1 MLIDLY
7 QSAAL
12 NKNTYLHQTQTG
24 SIPLKDLLVTLN
36 HSAQRENR
44 LQPALELTDIFDA
57 HLTGV
62 YAERQMDYAYY
73 GDVMGTIAIDAIQ
86 QQREQDMQEVEQ
98 QFKQAVVLREGK
110 CTFVADRITGN
121 HRLFAQAAVSDLIVC
136 EQSDPKNPAN
146 ANAALTEDLIM
157 RTGKPVLVIPYI
169 GCQATLGQSILV
181 AWDHSREA
189 SRAVH
194 DAIPLLQKAESVNIV
209 SVVKK
214 DQKQHEIATADL
226 AEHLARHN
234 INVVAQD
241 MVKNEVPV
249 AETLLSRISDTGAD
263 MLVMGAYGHSRL
275 REYTFGGVTRT
286 LLNSMTVPVLM
297 TH

>member
-1 MLIDLY
+1 M
-7 QSAAL
+7 
-12 NKNTYLHQTQTG
+12 
-24 SIPLKDLLVTLN
+24 KDLLVTLN
-36 HSAQRENR
+36 HSTQLNHR
-44 LQPALELTDIFDA
+44 LQAALDLTDRFDA
-57 HLTGV
+57 HLTGI
-62 YAERQMDYAYY
+62 YAERPMDFAYY
-73 GDVMGTIAIDAIQ
+73 GDVMGTVAIESIQ
-86 QQREQDMQEVEQ
+86 QQREEHMQQVEQ
-98 QFKQAVVLREGK
+98 EFTKAVVLRESK
-110 CTFVADRITGN
+110 CTFLADRVTGYQS
-121 HRLFAQAAVSDLIVC
+121 LFAQAAVSDLIIC
-136 EQSDPKNPAN
+136 EQNNPN
-146 ANAALTEDLIM
+146 SPETTDTALTEDLIM
-157 RTGKPVLVIPYI
+157 RTGKPVMVIPYI
-169 GCQATLGQSILV
+169 GCRPTMGQSILV

-194 DAIPLLQKAESVNIV
+194 DAIPFLQNAEAVNIV

-214 DQKQHEIATADL
+214 DSRQHEIATADL

-241 MVKNEVPV
+241 MVRNEVPV
-249 AETLLSRISDTGAD
+249 AETLLSRIADTGAD

>member
-1 MLIDLY
+1 
-7 QSAAL
+7 
-12 NKNTYLHQTQTG
+12 
-24 SIPLKDLLVTLN
+24 
-36 HSAQRENR
+36 
-44 LQPALELTDIFDA
+44 
-57 HLTGV
+57 
-62 YAERQMDYAYY
+62 MDYAYY
-73 GDVMGTIAIDAIQ
+73 GDVMGTVAIETIQ
-86 QQREQDMQEVEQ
+86 RQREEDMQDVEAR
-98 QFKQAVVLREGK
+98 FNKAIVLREGK
-110 CTFVADRITGN
+110 CAFIADRAMGYQ
-121 HRLFAQAAVSDLIVC
+121 RLFAQAAVSDLIIC
-136 EQSDPKNPAN
+136 GQHSPKDPGPADSVV
-146 ANAALTEDLIM
+146 TEDLIM

-169 GCQATLGQSILV
+169 GCQNTVGKNILI

-194 DAIPLLQKAESVNIV
+194 DAMPFLKTAEAVNIV

-214 DQKQHEIATADL
+214 DTKQHEIATADL

-234 INVVAQD
+234 INVIAQD

-249 AETLLSRISDTGAD
+249 AETLLSRLSDTGSD

-286 LLNSMTVPVLM
+286 LLDSMTVPVLM